1 MFDFFGTFLDGPLA
15 GSTFGGVIND
25 GSGGDSVGPFLALG
39 GMAFVLAIVLSIII
53 APFVAWPSLIASN
66 LNEGRGIWGA
76 IILIAIQFIFII
88 LRIRSNV
95 RHWKR
100 SFLSDLLLNMLFL
113 FLLFFLSV
121 VILFVPLITLLGGS
135 EMGAYAAAHYGEF
148 FGDGGLQSVC
158 QPVRHRLLHLGVV
171 HDPCSTDHGMLDTVH
186 QESGPCGRHKGMIDQ
201 IDPDSGPR
209 IIYRVKRAVSP
220 FLMCPYPMHHVLW
233 IMMTYS

>member
-53 APFVAWPSLIASN
+53 APFVAWPSLIASD

-148 FGDGGLQSVC
+148 LGTVFSNLFSNLFGIVFFIWALSMIPAALTTG
-158 QPVRHRLLHLGVV
+158 
-171 HDPCSTDHGMLDTVH
+171 CSTLFI
-186 QESGPCGRHKGMIDQ
+186 RKAA
-201 IDPDSGPR
+201 
-209 IIYRVKRAVSP
+209 RAAG
-220 FLMCPYPMHHVLW
+220 
-233 IMMTYS
+233 IKA

>member
-15 GSTFGGVIND
+15 GSTFGGIIND

-39 GMAFVLAIVLSIII
+39 GMAFILAIVLSIII
-53 APFVAWPSLIASN
+53 APFVAWPSLIVSN

-148 FGDGGLQSVC
+148 LGIVFSNLFSNLFGIVFFIWALSMIPAALTTG
-158 QPVRHRLLHLGVV
+158 
-171 HDPCSTDHGMLDTVH
+171 CSTLFI
-186 QESGPCGRHKGMIDQ
+186 RKAA
-201 IDPDSGPR
+201 
-209 IIYRVKRAVSP
+209 RAAG
-220 FLMCPYPMHHVLW
+220 
-233 IMMTYS
+233 IKA

>member
-25 GSGGDSVGPFLALG
+25 GSGDDSVGPFLALG

-53 APFVAWPSLIASN
+53 APFVAWPSLIASD

-148 FGDGGLQSVC
+148 LGTVFSNLFSNLFGIVFFIWALSMIPAALTTG
-158 QPVRHRLLHLGVV
+158 
-171 HDPCSTDHGMLDTVH
+171 CSTLFI
-186 QESGPCGRHKGMIDQ
+186 RKAA
-201 IDPDSGPR
+201 
-209 IIYRVKRAVSP
+209 RAAG
-220 FLMCPYPMHHVLW
+220 
-233 IMMTYS
+233 IKA

>member
-1 MFDFFGTFLDGPLA
+1 MFDFFGTFLDGPLV

-53 APFVAWPSLIASN
+53 APFVAWPSLIASD

-148 FGDGGLQSVC
+148 LGTVFSNLFSNLFGIVFFIWALSMIPAALTTG
-158 QPVRHRLLHLGVV
+158 
-171 HDPCSTDHGMLDTVH
+171 CSTLFI
-186 QESGPCGRHKGMIDQ
+186 RKAA
-201 IDPDSGPR
+201 
-209 IIYRVKRAVSP
+209 RAAG
-220 FLMCPYPMHHVLW
+220 
-233 IMMTYS
+233 IKA

>member
-53 APFVAWPSLIASN
+53 APFVAWPSLIASD

-148 FGDGGLQSVC
+148 
-158 QPVRHRLLHLGVV
+158 LGTVFSNLFSNLFSIV
-171 HDPCSTDHGMLDTVH
+171 FFIWALSMIPAALTTGCSTLFI
-186 QESGPCGRHKGMIDQ
+186 RKAA
-201 IDPDSGPR
+201 
-209 IIYRVKRAVSP
+209 RAAG
-220 FLMCPYPMHHVLW
+220 
-233 IMMTYS
+233 IKA

>member
-53 APFVAWPSLIASN
+53 APFVAWPSLIASD

-121 VILFVPLITLLGGS
+121 VILFVPLIALLGGS

-148 FGDGGLQSVC
+148 LGTVFSNLFSNLFGIVFFIWELSMIPAALTTG
-158 QPVRHRLLHLGVV
+158 
-171 HDPCSTDHGMLDTVH
+171 CSTLFI
-186 QESGPCGRHKGMIDQ
+186 RKAA
-201 IDPDSGPR
+201 
-209 IIYRVKRAVSP
+209 RAAG
-220 FLMCPYPMHHVLW
+220 
-233 IMMTYS
+233 IKA

>member
-39 GMAFVLAIVLSIII
+39 GMAFVLSIVLSIII
-53 APFVAWPSLIASN
+53 APFVAWPSLIASD

-148 FGDGGLQSVC
+148 LGTVFSNLFSNLFGIVFFIWALSMIPAALTTG
-158 QPVRHRLLHLGVV
+158 
-171 HDPCSTDHGMLDTVH
+171 CSTLFI
-186 QESGPCGRHKGMIDQ
+186 RKAA
-201 IDPDSGPR
+201 
-209 IIYRVKRAVSP
+209 RAAG
-220 FLMCPYPMHHVLW
+220 
-233 IMMTYS
+233 IKA

>member
-53 APFVAWPSLIASN
+53 APFVAWPSLIASD

-148 FGDGGLQSVC
+148 LGTVFSNLFSNLFGIVFFIWALSMIPAALTTG
-158 QPVRHRLLHLGVV
+158 
-171 HDPCSTDHGMLDTVH
+171 CSTLFI
-186 QESGPCGRHKGMIDQ
+186 K
-201 IDPDSGPR
+201 
-209 IIYRVKRAVSP
+209 KAARAAG
-220 FLMCPYPMHHVLW
+220 
-233 IMMTYS
+233 IKA

>member
-39 GMAFVLAIVLSIII
+39 GMAFVLAIVLSILI
-53 APFVAWPSLIASN
+53 APFVAWQSLIACD

-148 FGDGGLQSVC
+148 LGTVFSNLFSNLFGIVFFIWALSMIPAALTTG
-158 QPVRHRLLHLGVV
+158 
-171 HDPCSTDHGMLDTVH
+171 CSTLFI
-186 QESGPCGRHKGMIDQ
+186 RKAA
-201 IDPDSGPR
+201 
-209 IIYRVKRAVSP
+209 RAAG
-220 FLMCPYPMHHVLW
+220 
-233 IMMTYS
+233 IKA

>member
-53 APFVAWPSLIASN
+53 APFVAWPSLIASD

-148 FGDGGLQSVC
+148 LRIVFSNLFSNLFGIVFFIWALSMIPAALTTG
-158 QPVRHRLLHLGVV
+158 
-171 HDPCSTDHGMLDTVH
+171 CSTLFI
-186 QESGPCGRHKGMIDQ
+186 RKAA
-201 IDPDSGPR
+201 
-209 IIYRVKRAVSP
+209 RAAG
-220 FLMCPYPMHHVLW
+220 
-233 IMMTYS
+233 IKA

>member
-1 MFDFFGTFLDGPLA
+1 MIGINEGGRIMFDFFGTFLDGPLA

-53 APFVAWPSLIASN
+53 APFVAWPSLIASD

-148 FGDGGLQSVC
+148 LGTVFSNLFSNLFGIVFFIWALSMIPSALTTG
-158 QPVRHRLLHLGVV
+158 
-171 HDPCSTDHGMLDTVH
+171 CSTLFI
-186 QESGPCGRHKGMIDQ
+186 RKAA
-201 IDPDSGPR
+201 
-209 IIYRVKRAVSP
+209 RAAG
-220 FLMCPYPMHHVLW
+220 
-233 IMMTYS
+233 IKA

>member
-53 APFVAWPSLIASN
+53 APFVAWPSLIASD

-148 FGDGGLQSVC
+148 MGTVFSNLFSNLFGIVFFIWALSMIPAALTTG
-158 QPVRHRLLHLGVV
+158 
-171 HDPCSTDHGMLDTVH
+171 CSTLFI
-186 QESGPCGRHKGMIDQ
+186 RKAA
-201 IDPDSGPR
+201 
-209 IIYRVKRAVSP
+209 RAAG
-220 FLMCPYPMHHVLW
+220 
-233 IMMTYS
+233 IKA

>member
-53 APFVAWPSLIASN
+53 APFVAWPSLIASD

-121 VILFVPLITLLGGS
+121 VILFVSLITLLGGS

-148 FGDGGLQSVC
+148 LGIVFSNLFSNLFGIVFFIWALSMIPAALTTG
-158 QPVRHRLLHLGVV
+158 
-171 HDPCSTDHGMLDTVH
+171 CSTLFI
-186 QESGPCGRHKGMIDQ
+186 RKAA
-201 IDPDSGPR
+201 
-209 IIYRVKRAVSP
+209 RAAG
-220 FLMCPYPMHHVLW
+220 
-233 IMMTYS
+233 IKA

>member
-53 APFVAWPSLIASN
+53 APFVAWPSLIASD
-66 LNEGRGIWGA
+66 LNEGRGIWRA

-148 FGDGGLQSVC
+148 LGIVFSNLFSNLFGIVFFIWALSMIPAALTTG
-158 QPVRHRLLHLGVV
+158 
-171 HDPCSTDHGMLDTVH
+171 CSTLFI
-186 QESGPCGRHKGMIDQ
+186 RKAA
-201 IDPDSGPR
+201 
-209 IIYRVKRAVSP
+209 RAAG
-220 FLMCPYPMHHVLW
+220 
-233 IMMTYS
+233 IKA

>member
-1 MFDFFGTFLDGPLA
+1 MIGINEGGRIMFDFFGTFLDGPLA

-53 APFVAWPSLIASN
+53 APFVAWPSLIASD

-148 FGDGGLQSVC
+148 LRTVCSNLFSNLFGIVFFIWALSMIPAALPTG
-158 QPVRHRLLHLGVV
+158 
-171 HDPCSTDHGMLDTVH
+171 CSTLFI
-186 QESGPCGRHKGMIDQ
+186 RKAA
-201 IDPDSGPR
+201 
-209 IIYRVKRAVSP
+209 RAAG
-220 FLMCPYPMHHVLW
+220 
-233 IMMTYS
+233 IKA

>member
-53 APFVAWPSLIASN
+53 APFVAWPSLIASD

-148 FGDGGLQSVC
+148 LGTVFSNLFSNLFGIVFFIWALSMIPAALTMG
-158 QPVRHRLLHLGVV
+158 
-171 HDPCSTDHGMLDTVH
+171 CSTLFI
-186 QESGPCGRHKGMIDQ
+186 RKAA
-201 IDPDSGPR
+201 
-209 IIYRVKRAVSP
+209 RAAG
-220 FLMCPYPMHHVLW
+220 
-233 IMMTYS
+233 IKA

>member
-39 GMAFVLAIVLSIII
+39 GMSFVLAIVLSIII

-148 FGDGGLQSVC
+148 LGIVFSNLFSNLFGIVFFIWALSMIPAALTTG
-158 QPVRHRLLHLGVV
+158 
-171 HDPCSTDHGMLDTVH
+171 CSTLFI
-186 QESGPCGRHKGMIDQ
+186 RKAA
-201 IDPDSGPR
+201 
-209 IIYRVKRAVSP
+209 RAAG
-220 FLMCPYPMHHVLW
+220 
-233 IMMTYS
+233 IKA

>member
-53 APFVAWPSLIASN
+53 APFVAWSSLIASE
-66 LNEGRGIWGA
+66 LNEGRGIWGS

-148 FGDGGLQSVC
+148 LGIMFSNLFSNLFGIVFVIWALSMIPAALTTG
-158 QPVRHRLLHLGVV
+158 
-171 HDPCSTDHGMLDTVH
+171 CSTLFI
-186 QESGPCGRHKGMIDQ
+186 RKAA
-201 IDPDSGPR
+201 
-209 IIYRVKRAVSP
+209 RAAG
-220 FLMCPYPMHHVLW
+220 
-233 IMMTYS
+233 IKA

>member
-53 APFVAWPSLIASN
+53 APFVAWPSLIASD

-113 FLLFFLSV
+113 FLLFFLSL

-148 FGDGGLQSVC
+148 LGIVFSNLFSNLFGIVFFIWALSMIPAALTTG
-158 QPVRHRLLHLGVV
+158 
-171 HDPCSTDHGMLDTVH
+171 CSTLLI
-186 QESGPCGRHKGMIDQ
+186 RKAA
-201 IDPDSGPR
+201 
-209 IIYRVKRAVSP
+209 RAAG
-220 FLMCPYPMHHVLW
+220 
-233 IMMTYS
+233 IKA

>member
-53 APFVAWPSLIASN
+53 APFVAWSSLIASE
-66 LNEGRGIWGA
+66 LNEGRGIWGS

-148 FGDGGLQSVC
+148 LGTVFSNLFSNLFGIVFFIWALSMIPAALTTG
-158 QPVRHRLLHLGVV
+158 
-171 HDPCSTDHGMLDTVH
+171 CSTLFI
-186 QESGPCGRHKGMIDQ
+186 RKAA
-201 IDPDSGPR
+201 
-209 IIYRVKRAVSP
+209 RAAG
-220 FLMCPYPMHHVLW
+220 
-233 IMMTYS
+233 IKA

>member
-1 MFDFFGTFLDGPLA
+1 MFDFFGTFLDDPLA

-25 GSGGDSVGPFLALG
+25 GSCGDSVGPFLALG

-53 APFVAWPSLIASN
+53 APFVAWPSLIASD

-148 FGDGGLQSVC
+148 LGTVFSNLFSNLFGIVFFIWALSMIPAALTTG
-158 QPVRHRLLHLGVV
+158 
-171 HDPCSTDHGMLDTVH
+171 CSTLFI
-186 QESGPCGRHKGMIDQ
+186 RKAA
-201 IDPDSGPR
+201 
-209 IIYRVKRAVSP
+209 RAAG
-220 FLMCPYPMHHVLW
+220 
-233 IMMTYS
+233 IKA

>member
-1 MFDFFGTFLDGPLA
+1 MIGINEGGRIMFDFFGTFLDGPLA

-53 APFVAWPSLIASN
+53 APFVAWPSLIASD

-148 FGDGGLQSVC
+148 LGTVFSNLFSNLFGIVFFIWALSMIPAALTTG
-158 QPVRHRLLHLGVV
+158 
-171 HDPCSTDHGMLDTVH
+171 CSTLFI
-186 QESGPCGRHKGMIDQ
+186 RKAA
-201 IDPDSGPR
+201 
-209 IIYRVKRAVSP
+209 RAAGIKV
-220 FLMCPYPMHHVLW
+220 
-233 IMMTYS
+233 

>member
-53 APFVAWPSLIASN
+53 APFVAWPSLIASD

-76 IILIAIQFIFII
+76 IILIAIQFIFIV

-148 FGDGGLQSVC
+148 LGIVFSNLFSNLFGIVFFIWALSMIPAALTTG
-158 QPVRHRLLHLGVV
+158 
-171 HDPCSTDHGMLDTVH
+171 CSTLFI
-186 QESGPCGRHKGMIDQ
+186 K
-201 IDPDSGPR
+201 
-209 IIYRVKRAVSP
+209 KAARAAG
-220 FLMCPYPMHHVLW
+220 
-233 IMMTYS
+233 IKA

>member
-1 MFDFFGTFLDGPLA
+1 MIGINEGGRIMFDFFGTFLDGPLA

-25 GSGGDSVGPFLALG
+25 GSGGDSVGPFLTLG

-148 FGDGGLQSVC
+148 LGIVFSNLFFNLFGIVFFIWALSMIPAALTTG
-158 QPVRHRLLHLGVV
+158 
-171 HDPCSTDHGMLDTVH
+171 CSTLFI
-186 QESGPCGRHKGMIDQ
+186 RKAA
-201 IDPDSGPR
+201 
-209 IIYRVKRAVSP
+209 RAAG
-220 FLMCPYPMHHVLW
+220 
-233 IMMTYS
+233 IKA

>member
-1 MFDFFGTFLDGPLA
+1 MFGFFGTFLDGPLA

-39 GMAFVLAIVLSIII
+39 GMAFVLAIVLFIII
-53 APFVAWPSLIASN
+53 APFVAWPSLIASD

-148 FGDGGLQSVC
+148 LGTVFSNLFSNLFGIVFFIWALSMIPAALTTG
-158 QPVRHRLLHLGVV
+158 
-171 HDPCSTDHGMLDTVH
+171 CSTLFI
-186 QESGPCGRHKGMIDQ
+186 RKAA
-201 IDPDSGPR
+201 
-209 IIYRVKRAVSP
+209 RAAG
-220 FLMCPYPMHHVLW
+220 
-233 IMMTYS
+233 IKA

>member
-1 MFDFFGTFLDGPLA
+1 MFDFFGTFLDDPLA

-53 APFVAWPSLIASN
+53 APFVAWPSLIASD

-148 FGDGGLQSVC
+148 LGTVFSNLFSNLFGIVFFIWALSMIPAALTTG
-158 QPVRHRLLHLGVV
+158 
-171 HDPCSTDHGMLDTVH
+171 CSTLFI
-186 QESGPCGRHKGMIDQ
+186 RKAA
-201 IDPDSGPR
+201 
-209 IIYRVKRAVSP
+209 RAAG
-220 FLMCPYPMHHVLW
+220 
-233 IMMTYS
+233 IKA

>member
-25 GSGGDSVGPFLALG
+25 GSDGDSVGPFLALG

-53 APFVAWPSLIASN
+53 APFVAWPSLIASD

-148 FGDGGLQSVC
+148 LGTVFSNLFSNLFGIVFFIWALSMIPAALTTG
-158 QPVRHRLLHLGVV
+158 
-171 HDPCSTDHGMLDTVH
+171 CSTLFI
-186 QESGPCGRHKGMIDQ
+186 RKAA
-201 IDPDSGPR
+201 
-209 IIYRVKRAVSP
+209 RAAG
-220 FLMCPYPMHHVLW
+220 
-233 IMMTYS
+233 IKA

>member
-15 GSTFGGVIND
+15 GSTFGGVINN

-53 APFVAWPSLIASN
+53 APFVAWSSLIASE
-66 LNEGRGIWGA
+66 LNEGRGIWGS

-121 VILFVPLITLLGGS
+121 VILFVPLIALLGGS

-148 FGDGGLQSVC
+148 LGIMFSNLFSNLFGIVFVIWALSMIPAALTTG
-158 QPVRHRLLHLGVV
+158 
-171 HDPCSTDHGMLDTVH
+171 CSTLFI
-186 QESGPCGRHKGMIDQ
+186 RKAA
-201 IDPDSGPR
+201 
-209 IIYRVKRAVSP
+209 RAAG
-220 FLMCPYPMHHVLW
+220 
-233 IMMTYS
+233 IKA

>member
-1 MFDFFGTFLDGPLA
+1 MIGINEGGRIMFDFFGTFLDDPLA

-25 GSGGDSVGPFLALG
+25 GSCGDSVGPFLALG

-53 APFVAWPSLIASN
+53 APFVAWPSLIASD

-148 FGDGGLQSVC
+148 LGIVFSNLFSNLFGIVFFIWALSMIPAALTTG
-158 QPVRHRLLHLGVV
+158 
-171 HDPCSTDHGMLDTVH
+171 CSTLFI
-186 QESGPCGRHKGMIDQ
+186 RKAA
-201 IDPDSGPR
+201 
-209 IIYRVKRAVSP
+209 RAAG
-220 FLMCPYPMHHVLW
+220 
-233 IMMTYS
+233 IKA

>member
-1 MFDFFGTFLDGPLA
+1 MIGINEGGRIMFDFFGTFLDGPLA

-148 FGDGGLQSVC
+148 LGIVFSNLFSNLFGIVFFIWALSMIPAALTTG
-158 QPVRHRLLHLGVV
+158 
-171 HDPCSTDHGMLDTVH
+171 CSTLFI
-186 QESGPCGRHKGMIDQ
+186 RKAA
-201 IDPDSGPR
+201 
-209 IIYRVKRAVSP
+209 RAAG
-220 FLMCPYPMHHVLW
+220 
-233 IMMTYS
+233 IKA

>member
-1 MFDFFGTFLDGPLA
+1 MIGINEGGRIMFDFFGTFLDGPLA

-53 APFVAWPSLIASN
+53 APFVAWPSLIASD

-76 IILIAIQFIFII
+76 IIPIAIQFIFII

-148 FGDGGLQSVC
+148 LGTVFSNLFSNLFGIVFFIWALSMIPAALTTG
-158 QPVRHRLLHLGVV
+158 
-171 HDPCSTDHGMLDTVH
+171 CSTLFI
-186 QESGPCGRHKGMIDQ
+186 RKAA
-201 IDPDSGPR
+201 
-209 IIYRVKRAVSP
+209 RAAG
-220 FLMCPYPMHHVLW
+220 
-233 IMMTYS
+233 IKA

>member
-25 GSGGDSVGPFLALG
+25 GSGGDSVGPFLTLG

-148 FGDGGLQSVC
+148 LGIVFSNLFSNLFGIVFFIWALSMIPAALTTG
-158 QPVRHRLLHLGVV
+158 
-171 HDPCSTDHGMLDTVH
+171 CSTLFI
-186 QESGPCGRHKGMIDQ
+186 RKAA
-201 IDPDSGPR
+201 
-209 IIYRVKRAVSP
+209 RAAG
-220 FLMCPYPMHHVLW
+220 
-233 IMMTYS
+233 IKA

>member
-1 MFDFFGTFLDGPLA
+1 MFDFFGTFLDCPLS
-15 GSTFGGVIND
+15 GSTVGGVIND

-53 APFVAWPSLIASN
+53 APFVAWPSLIASD

-148 FGDGGLQSVC
+148 LGTVFSNLFSNLFGIVFFIWALSMIPAALTTG
-158 QPVRHRLLHLGVV
+158 
-171 HDPCSTDHGMLDTVH
+171 CSTLFI
-186 QESGPCGRHKGMIDQ
+186 RKAA
-201 IDPDSGPR
+201 
-209 IIYRVKRAVSP
+209 RAAG
-220 FLMCPYPMHHVLW
+220 
-233 IMMTYS
+233 IKA

>member
-53 APFVAWPSLIASN
+53 APFIAWPSLIASD

-148 FGDGGLQSVC
+148 LGIVFSNLFSNLFGIVFFIWALSMIPAALTTG
-158 QPVRHRLLHLGVV
+158 
-171 HDPCSTDHGMLDTVH
+171 CSTLFI
-186 QESGPCGRHKGMIDQ
+186 RKAA
-201 IDPDSGPR
+201 
-209 IIYRVKRAVSP
+209 RAAG
-220 FLMCPYPMHHVLW
+220 
-233 IMMTYS
+233 IKA

>member
-53 APFVAWPSLIASN
+53 APFVAWPSLIASD

-148 FGDGGLQSVC
+148 LGIVFSNLFSNLFGIVFFIWALSMIPAALTTG
-158 QPVRHRLLHLGVV
+158 
-171 HDPCSTDHGMLDTVH
+171 CSTLFI
-186 QESGPCGRHKGMIDQ
+186 RKAA
-201 IDPDSGPR
+201 
-209 IIYRVKRAVSP
+209 RAAG
-220 FLMCPYPMHHVLW
+220 
-233 IMMTYS
+233 IKA

>member
-39 GMAFVLAIVLSIII
+39 GMAFVLSIVLSIII
-53 APFVAWPSLIASN
+53 APFVAWPSLIASD

-121 VILFVPLITLLGGS
+121 VILFVPLIALLGGS

-148 FGDGGLQSVC
+148 LGTVFSNLFSNLFGIVFFIWALSMIPAALTTG
-158 QPVRHRLLHLGVV
+158 
-171 HDPCSTDHGMLDTVH
+171 CSTLFI
-186 QESGPCGRHKGMIDQ
+186 RKAA
-201 IDPDSGPR
+201 
-209 IIYRVKRAVSP
+209 RAAG
-220 FLMCPYPMHHVLW
+220 
-233 IMMTYS
+233 IKA

>member
-53 APFVAWPSLIASN
+53 APFVAWPSLIASD

-121 VILFVPLITLLGGS
+121 VILFVPLIALLGGS
-135 EMGAYAAAHYGEF
+135 EMGTYAAAHYGEF
-148 FGDGGLQSVC
+148 LGTVFSNLFSNLFGIVFFIWALSMIPAALTTG
-158 QPVRHRLLHLGVV
+158 
-171 HDPCSTDHGMLDTVH
+171 CSTLFI
-186 QESGPCGRHKGMIDQ
+186 RKAA
-201 IDPDSGPR
+201 
-209 IIYRVKRAVSP
+209 RAAG
-220 FLMCPYPMHHVLW
+220 
-233 IMMTYS
+233 IKA

>member
-1 MFDFFGTFLDGPLA
+1 MIGINEGGRIMFDFFGTFLDGPLA

-39 GMAFVLAIVLSIII
+39 GMAFVLSIVLSIII
-53 APFVAWPSLIASN
+53 APFVAWPSLIASD

-148 FGDGGLQSVC
+148 LGTVFSNLFSNLFGIVFFIWALSMIPAALTTG
-158 QPVRHRLLHLGVV
+158 
-171 HDPCSTDHGMLDTVH
+171 CSTLFI
-186 QESGPCGRHKGMIDQ
+186 RKAA
-201 IDPDSGPR
+201 
-209 IIYRVKRAVSP
+209 RAAG
-220 FLMCPYPMHHVLW
+220 
-233 IMMTYS
+233 IKA

>member
-135 EMGAYAAAHYGEF
+135 EMGPYATAHYGEF
-148 FGDGGLQSVC
+148 LGIVFSNLFFNLFGIVFFIWALSMIPAALTTG
-158 QPVRHRLLHLGVV
+158 
-171 HDPCSTDHGMLDTVH
+171 CSTLFI
-186 QESGPCGRHKGMIDQ
+186 RKAA
-201 IDPDSGPR
+201 
-209 IIYRVKRAVSP
+209 RAAG
-220 FLMCPYPMHHVLW
+220 
-233 IMMTYS
+233 IKA

>member
-53 APFVAWPSLIASN
+53 APFVAWPSLIASD

-88 LRIRSNV
+88 LRIRRNV

-148 FGDGGLQSVC
+148 LGTVFSNLFSNLFGIVFFIWALSMIPAALTTG
-158 QPVRHRLLHLGVV
+158 
-171 HDPCSTDHGMLDTVH
+171 CSTLFI
-186 QESGPCGRHKGMIDQ
+186 RKAA
-201 IDPDSGPR
+201 
-209 IIYRVKRAVSP
+209 RAAG
-220 FLMCPYPMHHVLW
+220 
-233 IMMTYS
+233 IKA